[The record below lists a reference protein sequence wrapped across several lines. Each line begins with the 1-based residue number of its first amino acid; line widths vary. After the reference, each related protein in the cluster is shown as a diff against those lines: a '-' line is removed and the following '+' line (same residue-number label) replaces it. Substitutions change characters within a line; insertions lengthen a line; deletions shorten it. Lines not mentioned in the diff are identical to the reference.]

1 MKMEI
6 NIYLKEMLFNM
17 MDSLKENLRNNNLE
31 FEEVTP
37 ELLWI
42 KDFLTKEELDFIW
55 NVINAASQEDWE
67 VEYMGNLKRFCLE
80 KFGREDVDNLVA
92 EGKFEITQNWVD
104 KNLNIK
110 HHPEQNVF
118 YGRLANIIHPSFP
131 GLELS
136 GLATIQRMQKGVEL
150 KSHTDQ
156 HTDPSIHYATIIYIN
171 DDYIDGELFFPNK
184 DITLRPKPGD
194 LLFFPG
200 NEEYEHGVKH
210 VGDGPIRYVI
220 VGFIK
225 EIGHYERN
233 RY

>member
-1 MKMEI
+1 
-6 NIYLKEMLFNM
+6 
-17 MDSLKENLRNNNLE
+17 
-31 FEEVTP
+31 
-37 ELLWI
+37 
-42 KDFLTKEELDFIW
+42 
-55 NVINAASQEDWE
+55 
-67 VEYMGNLKRFCLE
+67 
-80 KFGREDVDNLVA
+80 
-92 EGKFEITQNWVD
+92 
-104 KNLNIK
+104 
-110 HHPEQNVF
+110 
-118 YGRLANIIHPSFP
+118 
-131 GLELS
+131 
-136 GLATIQRMQKGVEL
+136 MQKGVEL

-171 DDYIDGELFFPNK
+171 DDYVDGELFFPNK
-184 DITLRPKPGD
+184 DIALRPKPGD